1 MTFGLK
7 SPAASLLRLREVLH
21 GFSFLFAW
29 RQEETQELEALGIS
43 LRHFV
48 TWGLLQAQE

>member
-7 SPAASLLRLREVLH
+7 SPAASLLREVLH